1 MHFSY
6 TLIGSINLGYQLI
19 YLSLTLYGKWLRWAK
34 NVLPESEIFLW
45 MKEKK
50 NFFVENL
57 DEWRRLE
64 VREKARKLMLL
75 VMSLRLSDHKV
86 LHIIASSSS
95 FFRFRSDF
103 LAFFARVSC
112 FKLLELKEFNKT
124 IIPFALVGY
133 GTGYS
138 QLGATRL
145 VAYLPSHIQRALME

>member
-57 DEWRRLE
+57 DQWRRLE
-64 VREKARKLMLL
+64 VREKARKLMFF

-86 LHIIASSSS
+86 LHNIVSSSS
-95 FFRFRSDF
+95 FFSISLGFSRFFRSYF
-103 LAFFARVSC
+103 VLQTFGV
-112 FKLLELKEFNKT
+112 EG
-124 IIPFALVGY
+124 I
-133 GTGYS
+133 
-138 QLGATRL
+138 
-145 VAYLPSHIQRALME
+145 